1 MIRTINGNINSLGKT
16 YIHEHIK
23 LDLSKHKKD
32 PDTNY
37 DNINEI
43 ILEFQEL
50 KKKGMDS
57 IVEVT
62 NRGMGRDI
70 FAMLKV
76 AEETGLNIVGSTGF
90 YKEPFLP
97 QYFYELSD
105 KQLMR
110 MLFKDIEEGIDGT
123 DAKAHV
129 LGEVGTSHN
138 MINSMEEKALKIIG
152 DVHVETGK
160 PIFTHTTLGTM
171 ALEQI
176 EVFRNRKVDLEKVL
190 IGHMDLSYDKE
201 YHLRVADKGCYLGFD
216 TIGKLN
222 YQSDENRIELIQELI
237 NRGHEEQ
244 IVLSLDLT
252 RKSHLKDSGGIGYSY
267 LIDTFLPML
276 VESGVKEELID
287 KFLIDNPNRLL
298 NIS

>member
-1 MIRTINGNINSLGKT
+1 MITTITGNINNLGKT

-23 LDLSKHKKD
+23 VDLSGHKKD
-32 PDTNY
+32 PDTKYN
-37 DNINEI
+37 NIDEL
-43 ILEFQEL
+43 ILEFKKL
-50 KKKGMDS
+50 KNKGIDS
-57 IVEVT
+57 IIEVT

-70 FAMLKV
+70 NSMLVV
-76 AEETGLNIVGSTGF
+76 AQNTGLNIVASTGF

-97 QYFYELSD
+97 DYFYKLSD
-105 KQLMR
+105 KELIK
-110 MLFKDIEEGIDGT
+110 LLIKDIEIGIDGT

-138 MINSMEEKALKIIG
+138 IIKPMEERALKL
-152 DVHVETGK
+152 VAYTHRETGK

-171 ALEQI
+171 GLEQI
-176 EVFRNRKVDLEKVL
+176 EILNSKAVDLEKVL
-190 IGHMDLSYDKE
+190 VGHMDLNFDLE
-201 YHLRVADKGCYLGFD
+201 YHLRIADKGCYLGFD

-222 YQSDENRIELIQELI
+222 YQPDENRVELIKELI

-252 RKSHLKDSGGIGYSY
+252 RNSHLKNLGGIGYCY
-267 LIDTFLPML
+267 LIDVFIPKLID
-276 VESGVKEELID
+276 SGIKEKTID

-298 NIS
+298 KS